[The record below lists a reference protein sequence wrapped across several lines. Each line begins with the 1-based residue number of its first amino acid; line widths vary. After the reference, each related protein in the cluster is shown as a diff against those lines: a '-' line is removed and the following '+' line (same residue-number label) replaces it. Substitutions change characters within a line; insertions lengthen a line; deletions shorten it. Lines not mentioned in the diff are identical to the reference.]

1 MRMLALIAACGCVSG
16 VSVAAPSFLD
26 GAYGDAEGCAYALTS
41 ESSGADV
48 FFLLNDE
55 GITTATAYCQ
65 FEGTAKKTPSGFS
78 VRTQCDAEGE
88 VGPKETV
95 ALDRGAKG
103 YTIRFKDGTTW
114 GPLSQCRR

>member
-1 MRMLALIAACGCVSG
+1 MRSLALFAACGCVSG
-16 VSVAAPSFLD
+16 VSIAAPTFLD
-26 GAYGDAEGCAYALTS
+26 GAYGNAEGCIYAKTG
-41 ESSGADV
+41 ESSGADA

-65 FEGTAKKTPSGFS
+65 FEGTAVKTASGFS
-78 VRTQCDAEGE
+78 IRTQCDAEGE

-95 ALDRGAKG
+95 ALDRSATG
-103 YTIRFKDGTTW
+103 YTIRFNDGTTW

>member
-1 MRMLALIAACGCVSG
+1 MRALLLIAACGCVSG
-16 VSVAAPSFLD
+16 VSVAAPTFLD
-26 GAYGDAEGCAYALTS
+26 GAYGDAEGCAYARTG
-41 ESSGADV
+41 ETSGADT

-65 FEGTAKKTPSGFS
+65 FEGTATKTAKGFS
-78 VRTQCDAEGE
+78 IRTQCDAEGD

-95 ALDRGAKG
+95 ALDKSAKD